1 MKNKWGVDR
10 FDLEDAMMQVAMTI
24 DDILL
29 VSEMAYEKNWSPD
42 KTMNAWIGLA
52 HLLEARSLKQ
62 EEIFVKLL
70 ELNQYAPQEQKD
82 NRVWNKYTQEY
93 DDKWEEKDNRP
104 KHWEEKGFDFDE
116 ERMDIIGQNGNNGE
130 HYV

>member
-1 MKNKWGVDR
+1 MGYRILEKEGMKNKWGVDR

-29 VSEMAYEKNWSPD
+29 VSEMAYEKNWSAD

-82 NRVWNKYTQEY
+82 NR
-93 DDKWEEKDNRP
+93 P
-104 KHWEEKGFDFDE
+104 KHWEDKGFDFDE
-116 ERMDIIGQNGNNGE
+116 DRMDIIGQNGNNGE

>member
-10 FDLEDAMMQVAMTI
+10 FDLEDAMMRVAMTQ
-24 DDILL
+24 DDIELIA
-29 VSEMAYEKNWSPD
+29 EMAYENKWSVD

-52 HLLEARSLKQ
+52 QILEARTLKQ
-62 EEIFVKLL
+62 EEIYAKLL
-70 ELNQYAPQEQKD
+70 ELDDFAPQEMKD
-82 NRVWNKYTQEY
+82 L
-93 DDKWEEKDNRP
+93 RP

-116 ERMDIIGQNGNNGE
+116 DRMDIIGQNGNNGE

>member
-10 FDLEDAMMQVAMTI
+10 FDLEDAMMRVAMTR
-24 DDILL
+24 DDIDLIA
-29 VSEMAYEKNWSPD
+29 EMSYEMKWSPD

-52 HLLEARSLKQ
+52 EILEARTLKQ
-62 EEIFVKLL
+62 EEIFAKLH
-70 ELNQYAPQEQKD
+70 ELDEYRPQ
-82 NRVWNKYTQEY
+82 NW
-93 DDKWEEKDNRP
+93 
-104 KHWEEKGFDFDE
+104 DE